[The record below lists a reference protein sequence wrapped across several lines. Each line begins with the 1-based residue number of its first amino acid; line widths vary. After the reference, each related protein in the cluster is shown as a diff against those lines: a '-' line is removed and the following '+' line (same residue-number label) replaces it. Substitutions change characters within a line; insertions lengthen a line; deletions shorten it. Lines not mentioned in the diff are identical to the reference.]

1 MADLNWKKSYNESWD
16 DAFRGLAPA
25 VRQQSVRVAAYTQVL
40 FVQACADGFANDR
53 QIGLDE
59 MQGRYADLA
68 YKCGMYHQLGKA
80 LVPPEYQLWRS
91 DFTPEEQAVY
101 RKYTTDGRQLIAA
114 LQEAGAS
121 RREKRTGEIEEAA
134 TENIPW
140 LMQRES
146 CQQHMERWNGSGY
159 PDGRRGSDISPIAQ
173 IVGLAHQLD
182 HLAAQTKSE
191 DPFAEAMDEIIAGE
205 GTDWNPA
212 LIRILR
218 NCRSKCRGVYNKYI
232 HYSLTVPKTIP
243 LVEKK
248 PNRPMGLKFR
258 PMVDC
263 DTLAPRLYEAEPWV
277 GGIAGQP
284 GDTEPLSALA
294 DMLSRTGLTA
304 DVSFYLLYE
313 AADALLR
320 MTNCRLDCRGV
331 LLPMLPQFYRIGSQL
346 KRFEELFG
354 DQPVDRSL
362 LWLSVP
368 AEVAAKGSKTVRELL
383 NRYIRNGITL
393 VLDEYDPA
401 EMPLEQVEEV
411 GFTHVRF
418 RRELYLRRETA
429 EQMDILRLKGI
440 TLLGGGVDSD
450 TARAWLRDCG
460 VYAASGPVL
469 GGAVTEDEMIRD
481 CLLRERTPE

>member
-1 MADLNWKKSYNESWD
+1 MADLTWKKVYYESWD
-16 DAFRGLAPA
+16 DAFRGLIPA

-40 FVQACADGFANDR
+40 FVQACADGFAADR
-53 QIGLDE
+53 QVGVDE
-59 MQGRYADLA
+59 IQGRYADLA

-91 DFTPEEQAVY
+91 DFSPEEQAVY
-101 RKYTTDGRQLIAA
+101 RKYTTDGRRLIAA
-114 LQEAGAS
+114 LQESGAS
-121 RREKRTGEIEEAA
+121 RREKRTGEAEEPA
-134 TENIPW
+134 TQNIPW

-159 PDGRRGSDISPIAQ
+159 PEGRVGSDISPIAQ

-212 LIRILR
+212 LIRVLR
-218 NCRSKCRGVYNKYI
+218 NCRSKVRGVYNKYI
-232 HYSLTVPKTIP
+232 HYSLTLPKTIP

-248 PNRPMGLKFR
+248 PNRPMGLTFR

-263 DTLAPRLYEAEPWV
+263 HSGQPRLYEAVPWV
-277 GGIAGQP
+277 GGIAGQN
-284 GDTEPLSALA
+284 DETEPLEAVA
-294 DMLSRTGLTA
+294 EMLGRTGLTA

-320 MTNCRLDCRGV
+320 MANCRLTCQGV
-331 LLPMLPQFYRIGSQL
+331 LLPVLPQFYRIGSQL

-354 DQPVDRSL
+354 DQPVDRSA
-362 LWLSVP
+362 LWLTVP
-368 AEVAAKGSKTVRELL
+368 TSLVAKGNKSIRELL

-393 VLDEYDPA
+393 VLDAYDPA
-401 EMPLEQVEEV
+401 QLPLEQVAEI

-418 RRELYLRRETA
+418 RRELYLQRETA
-429 EQMDILRLKGI
+429 EQMQILRQRGV
-440 TLLGGGVDSD
+440 TLLGGDVDD
-450 TARAWLRDCG
+450 DNVRGWLGDCG

-469 GGAVTEDEMIRD
+469 GGAVSEDEMIRD